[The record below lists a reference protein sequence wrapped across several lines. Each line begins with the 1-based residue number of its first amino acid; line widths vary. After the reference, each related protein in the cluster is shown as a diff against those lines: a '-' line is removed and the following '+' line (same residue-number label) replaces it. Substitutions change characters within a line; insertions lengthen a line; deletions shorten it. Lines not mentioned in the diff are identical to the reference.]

1 MNCIVV
7 TAIQSVCVC
16 VCVCVCVSQREEI
29 SVVLEMLRGK
39 GHHLG
44 DRTTVAWLRVYGM

>member
-7 TAIQSVCVC
+7 TAIQS